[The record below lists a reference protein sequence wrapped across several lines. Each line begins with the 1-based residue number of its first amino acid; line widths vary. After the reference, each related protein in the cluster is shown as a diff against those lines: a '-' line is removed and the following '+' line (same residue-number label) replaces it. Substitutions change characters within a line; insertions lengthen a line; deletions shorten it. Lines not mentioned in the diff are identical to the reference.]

1 MYCVTE
7 LRWYKKMR
15 LFGFCFRWKYRQSHI
30 WFLLFLSASSMHV
43 HNPPSCNTI
52 RFSHTYQSA
61 QPWHHTGRISRPPR
75 EKRNFILHPRTP
87 RCIKSELSSIANS
100 PRRLTS
106 EYIRV
111 HWIIPVESSRGECAH
126 HHLGCQKT
134 RWHLKKTSRGQ
145 EVSFALPRR
154 PYQEMILL
162 PTLFPS
168 TLLFRPY
175 YLRTVPCST
184 ACHPGPF
191 FSSLFSDN
199 LAIIP
204 PPARPL
210 PSGSLLPPL
219 YGSLRVLPTRV
230 KWVCLFSGFLE
241 IRFRRSKGRGV
252 QLLRFTRVSISSS
265 SFSSSSTVTSFFS
278 SFSSLP
284 TSSQHESICMGL
296 RRTVLDAN
304 VLTTLRPT
312 I

>member
-1 MYCVTE
+1 MYQKRIIVD
-7 LRWYKKMR
+7 
-15 LFGFCFRWKYRQSHI
+15 RQ
-30 WFLLFLSASSMHV
+30 F
-43 HNPPSCNTI
+43 
-52 RFSHTYQSA
+52 
-61 QPWHHTGRISRPPR
+61 
-75 EKRNFILHPRTP
+75 
-87 RCIKSELSSIANS
+87 

-111 HWIIPVESSRGECAH
+111 HRIIPGESSRGECAH

-134 RWHLKKTSRGQ
+134 RWHLKETSRGQ
-145 EVSFALPRR
+145 EVSLALPRR

-162 PTLFPS
+162 LPTLFSS

-184 ACHPGPF
+184 ACSSGALF
-191 FSSLFSDN
+191 LLSLFSDN

-219 YGSLRVLPTRV
+219 YGSLRVLPTRA
-230 KWVCLFSGFLE
+230 KRVCLFSGFLE